1 MMKNTIHGVG
11 AAVVFLSVAVTGC
24 VMPERMNMLENR
36 VAALEMENSRQARK
50 DKAAVEQLDG
60 IEKKISENTEKI
72 KENNASINA
81 KMHNVKL
88 QIRELRGIIEE
99 SGHKLETL
107 SEKEMQ
113 KKEEKIERL
122 SRKISE
128 NQRKITALE
137 EYMGF
142 EPTNGAQEK
151 KGDGKKEE
159 DTPEAL
165 YKKAKSFFDNENYE
179 RARTTFEKFLNRYPE
194 SDKADNA
201 GFWIADSYYR
211 EQWYE
216 KAILE
221 YQKVIEEYD
230 KGNKVPAALLK
241 QGYAFS
247 NLGENANARLI
258 LNELI
263 KKHPDSK
270 EAKIAEKKL
279 EGLD

>member
-1 MMKNTIHGVG
+1 MKNRICGVG
-11 AAVVFLSVAVTGC
+11 VIVLVLSFAVSGC
-24 VMPERMNMLENR
+24 VMPDRVDRLENR
-36 VAALEMENSRQARK
+36 ISALEMENTRQSRK
-50 DKAAVEQLDG
+50 DKSFVEKMNT
-60 IEKKISENTEKI
+60 IRETVRENTGKI
-72 KENNASINA
+72 KENNAS
-81 KMHNVKL
+81 VKEE
-88 QIRELRGIIEE
+88 IRSLKLRIRQLKGVIEE

-113 KKEEKIERL
+113 QKEEKIERL
-122 SRKISE
+122 NQKIRE
-128 NQRKITALE
+128 NNGKIKALE

-142 EPTNGAQEK
+142 EPSGGAE
-151 KGDGKKEE
+151 KEE
-159 DTPEAL
+159 STGEKEEQTTPESL
-165 YKKAKSFFDNENYE
+165 YKRAKSYFDDEK
-179 RARTTFEKFLNRYPE
+179 FEKARNAFEEFLNEHPK

-201 GFWIADSYYR
+201 RFWIADSYYR

-221 YQKVIEEYD
+221 YQKVIEEYA

-247 NLGENANARLI
+247 KLGENANARLI

-263 KKHPDSK
+263 KKHPDAK
-270 EAKIAEKKL
+270 EAEIAEKKL

>member
-1 MMKNTIHGVG
+1 MKKIICGMG
-11 AAVVFLSVAVTGC
+11 AAVLFSSFAVTGC
-24 VMPERMNMLENR
+24 VMPDRVNMLENR
-36 VAALEMENSRQARK
+36 IEALEMENTRQFRK
-50 DKAAVEQLDG
+50 DKSTVKQMNR
-60 IEKKISENTEKI
+60 IEKTVRENTGTI
-72 KENNASINA
+72 KENNASI
-81 KMHNVKL
+81 HEDIRSLKL
-88 QIRELRGIIEE
+88 QIRQLKGAIEA

-122 SRKISE
+122 SREIRE
-128 NQRKITALE
+128 NDKQIKALE

-142 EPTNGAQEK
+142 EPTGGEEEK
-151 KGDGKKEE
+151 VPGDEPS
-159 DTPEAL
+159 TPEAL
-165 YKKAKSFFDNENYE
+165 YKQAKSHFDDENFE
-179 RARTTFEKFLNRYPE
+179 QARKSFEEFLSRYPE

-201 GFWIADSYYR
+201 RFWIADSYYR

-221 YQKVIEEYD
+221 YQKVIEEYSE
-230 KGNKVPAALLK
+230 GNKVPAALLK

-247 NLGENANARLI
+247 SLGENANARLI

-263 KKHPDSK
+263 KNHPDSK
-270 EAKIAEKKL
+270 EAKIAEKKI